1 MAYEEIHRHLR
12 NSLER
17 QEELT
22 APFINRWRRPP
33 SANWAGLPLRSSR
46 SPYHAATQHEAERL
60 IESCE
65 GCNPEDAEIPFDNIL
80 NRITGSVPSLT
91 DYILEASAKCPNC
104 RQDVLEKSL
113 VEHA

>member
-1 MAYEEIHRHLR
+1 MPLDFLIPRR
-12 NSLER
+12 NSK
-17 QEELT
+17 T
-22 APFINRWRRPP
+22 
-33 SANWAGLPLRSSR
+33 SSL
-46 SPYHAATQHEAERL
+46 SCGNQHEAERL